1 MIDPTYVTVICD
13 NISYSNFN
21 FCTSKWPLEKSLDEI
36 ILVQALTFLTNTD
49 RATL

>member
-21 FCTSKWPLEKSLDEI
+21 FCTSRWPVEKSLDEI
-36 ILVQALTFLTNTD
+36 ILAQ
-49 RATL
+49 TLIS

>member
-1 MIDPTYVTVICD
+1 MIDPTYITAICD

-21 FCTSKWPLEKSLDEI
+21 YGTSRWPIEKSLDDI

-49 RATL
+49 RTTL